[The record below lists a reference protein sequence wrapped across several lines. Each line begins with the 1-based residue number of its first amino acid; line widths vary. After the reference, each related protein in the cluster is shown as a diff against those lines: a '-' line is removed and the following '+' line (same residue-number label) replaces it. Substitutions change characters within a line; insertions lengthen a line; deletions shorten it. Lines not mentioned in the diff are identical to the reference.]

1 MLEPEQEK
9 SKELTHLAVIMD
21 GNGRWARERGKRRE
35 FGHRQGAENL
45 RELCILCIERQ
56 IQYVTVYAFSTE
68 NWRRPQAEVSALMR
82 LFSHY
87 FRKYAKEMEAEGIRL
102 RFMGERE
109 GLPAQVLATMDEAEA
124 SSRDRK
130 ALQLIIAFNYGG
142 RRELVSASQAIAR
155 ELAQGRLSPESI
167 DEETLSRH
175 LYLPDLPEPDLLI
188 RTGGEYRLSNFLIW
202 QTAYTE
208 LYIEDSLWPDFGAQ
222 ELDKAIQDYQSRQ
235 RRFGSV

>member
-1 MLEPEQEK
+1 MGETDPGK

-35 FGHRQGAENL
+35 FGHRAGAENL
-45 RELCILCIERQ
+45 RQLCILCRERQ
-56 IQYVTVYAFSTE
+56 IPYVTVYAFSTE
-68 NWRRPQAEVSALMR
+68 NWRRPLTEVHSLMR
-82 LFSHY
+82 LFSYY
-87 FRKYAKEMEAEGIRL
+87 FRKYAEEMEAEGIRL
-102 RFMGERE
+102 RFIGDRT
-109 GLPAQVLATMDEAEA
+109 GLPAQVAATMDEAEET
-124 SSRDRK
+124 SRDRK

-142 RRELVSASQAIAR
+142 RRELVSAAR
-155 ELAQGRLSPESI
+155 KLAEEVLEGRLSL
-167 DEETLSRH
+167 EEMTEADFARS

-208 LYIEDSLWPDFGAQ
+208 FYIEECLWPDFGAQ
-222 ELDKAIQDYQSRQ
+222 ELDRAINDYQSRQ

>member
-1 MLEPEQEK
+1 MREPEQEK

-87 FRKYAKEMEAEGIRL
+87 FRKYAREMEAEGIRL
-102 RFMGERE
+102 RFMGERD

-124 SSRDRK
+124 SSRERT
-130 ALQLIIAFNYGG
+130 ALELIIAFNYGG
-142 RRELVSASQAIAR
+142 RRELVSASRAVAR

-175 LYLPDLPEPDLLI
+175 LYLPDVPE
-188 RTGGEYRLSNFLIW
+188 
-202 QTAYTE
+202 
-208 LYIEDSLWPDFGAQ
+208 
-222 ELDKAIQDYQSRQ
+222 
-235 RRFGSV
+235 